1 VNKTQFDVL
10 RILLFLVLLSPLAG
24 YAQTR
29 SNMLLRLIE
38 GNRYQ
43 LKDYDRKGA
52 LESSKKLEIGKIQ
65 KGDREIE
72 VEIVVYNYDENSILQ
87 DTVRTRLACS
97 NAAESMA
104 MSLLAF
110 LENSGDG
117 VLKLGITSND
127 ELFPADLSRNK
138 KLKDIQ
144 MEVTVEKGVFSL
156 FGAKSKITI
165 RNRKLT
171 LLDANES
178 KGEKA
183 QQYKLTSKMLIR
195 AYALG
200 INIKNIVFNVE
211 ETVDLNT
218 GLIRQVAR
226 QARGG
231 SFDLKLIDSESGG

>member
-1 VNKTQFDVL
+1 MNKTQFDIL

-38 GNRYQ
+38 GNQYQ
-43 LKDYDRKGA
+43 LNDYDRQGN
-52 LESSKKLEIGKIQ
+52 LQSSKMLTIGTIE
-65 KGDREIE
+65 KGDQEIE
-72 VEIVVYNYDENSILQ
+72 VEIVVYNYDDKSVLQ
-87 DTVRTRLACS
+87 DTVRTQLACS
-97 NAAESMA
+97 NAAENMA

-110 LENSGDG
+110 LGNSGDG
-117 VLKLGITSND
+117 VLKLDINPND
-127 ELFPADLSRNK
+127 ELFPADLSKNK
-138 KLKDIQ
+138 KLKDIR
-144 MEVTVEKGVFSL
+144 MEIKVEQGVFSL

-171 LLDANES
+171 LIDSNES
-178 KGEKA
+178 NSEKA
-183 QQYKLTSKMLIR
+183 QQYKLTSKLLIR

-211 ETVDLNT
+211 ETVDLSR

-231 SFDLKLIDSESGG
+231 YFDLKLIDSK